1 MKKLILLMLL
11 CVTVKAETK
20 LKIIDSNDHI
30 VITAEGSPAGMGIAL
45 LISTDL
51 KEWTLAEDL
60 EKNHCLVL
68 LPAIVKGRKI
78 IRWHL
83 PKNKREFYKVTFLNY
98 NKL

>member
-20 LKIIDSNDHI
+20 LKIIDSNDYI
-30 VITAEGSPAGMGIAL
+30 TVTAEEPPAGMGIAL
-45 LISTDL
+45 LISSDL
-51 KEWTLAEDL
+51 KKWILAEDL

-68 LPAIVKGRKI
+68 LPAIVKGRNI

-83 PKNKREFYKVTFLNY
+83 LKNKREFYKVVFLKY
-98 NKL
+98 